1 MGWGANKGNS
11 LSLRDIHS
19 HALFPQGFAWLQ
31 WQITSSASIGIQRKT
46 DFRKKYCVKINYNNL
61 VLNQDN
67 NFDLIT

>member
-11 LSLRDIHS
+11 LSLQDIHS
-19 HALFPQGFAWLQ
+19 HASFPQGFAWLQ
-31 WQITSSASIGIQRKT
+31 WQITFSASIGTHRKT
-46 DFRKKYCVKINYNNL
+46 VFKEKYCVYINFNNL